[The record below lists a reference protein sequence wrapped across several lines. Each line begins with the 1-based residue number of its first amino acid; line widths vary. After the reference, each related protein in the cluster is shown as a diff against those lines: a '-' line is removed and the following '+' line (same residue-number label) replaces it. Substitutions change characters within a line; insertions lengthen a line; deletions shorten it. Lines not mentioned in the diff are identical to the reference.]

1 MKRGT
6 PKRLEDVTA
15 PLKAQRGLLKD
26 RAYEELKQL
35 ILDWTFMPGT
45 FLSERQL
52 AARLGMSK
60 TPVRSALERLAHEG
74 FVTISPQQG
83 IVVREFSLE
92 EIVDLFDIRIALET
106 FVVKHLAGRLDEER
120 VQRIEEN
127 LRGQLETTTSGDVR
141 AATLLDADFHILLC
155 EALGNQEILRTMLH
169 LRDKL
174 YRIVYRI
181 LHHDRRRI
189 ATSYDE
195 HRAIA
200 DAVISGDGDLA
211 AKLIVG
217 HLEWGKHS
225 LVTR

>member
-1 MKRGT
+1 MNE
-6 PKRLEDVTA
+6 P
-15 PLKAQRGLLKD
+15 RGLLKD

-92 EIVDLFDIRIALET
+92 EIIDLFDIRVALET
-106 FVVKHLAGRLDEER
+106 FVVQRLARRIGEEW
-120 VQRIEEN
+120 VEKIEAN
-127 LRGQLETTTSGDVR
+127 LRGQLETTQSGDFQ
-141 AATLLDADFHILLC
+141 AATILDADFHILLC
-155 EALGNQEILRTMLH
+155 NALGNQEILRTMLH

-174 YRIVYRI
+174 YRVVHRV
-181 LHHDRRRI
+181 LRHDRSRI
-189 ATSYDE
+189 TTSYEE

-200 DAVISGDGDLA
+200 DAIFSGDADLA
-211 AKLIVG
+211 ADLVVK
-217 HLEWGKHS
+217 HLEWGKQS
-225 LVTR
+225 LVAR